1 MKWEGGVVVHQRC
14 RRGCRRLFLVL
25 CYRCGS
31 MGEKLH
37 DYTLNMVRAK
47 LTPSQTCWSWR
58 ATLRDVRKREGTAG
72 PQDVLLTPWPSLQ
85 TFYFSAISHWGR
97 ARCCRILHPLSPS
110 AALNI
115 SLPGG
120 HGHLGRQDWL
130 PWGPCRDK
138 GRCKSPRAAYFSL
151 GIAKLGHSGSHSL
164 CATWAPTVLLKCGVK
179 ADN

>member
-1 MKWEGGVVVHQRC
+1 MECSLALLVVKDGFAVLERDGGQQFLFPLLSRMKWEGWVVVHQRC

-85 TFYFSAISHWGR
+85 TFYFSAISH
-97 ARCCRILHPLSPS
+97 
-110 AALNI
+110 
-115 SLPGG
+115 
-120 HGHLGRQDWL
+120 
-130 PWGPCRDK
+130 
-138 GRCKSPRAAYFSL
+138 
-151 GIAKLGHSGSHSL
+151 
-164 CATWAPTVLLKCGVK
+164 
-179 ADN
+179 